1 MKTADPELM
10 RAINRFHV
18 LDTVRRHG
26 PLARVEICER
36 TELSATTVSAI
47 TASLIDDGLVAP
59 LHIGDVRNGGRG
71 RPRVMLALNPDA
83 ACIVGVKISPY
94 RMNLVVTNF
103 GGDVVSELGLPV
115 RLDREP
121 LTVLSYLIEDGVRSC
136 LSRAGLALDAVT
148 SLSVA
153 LPGIVEYGTGRV
165 RASALI
171 AEPDAMLADALVE
184 RLGIPTIVES
194 DANAIA
200 QAEFWFGE
208 ARELDDF
215 VLVSLENSLGLAVM
229 HEGQLFRG
237 ALGLSP
243 YLGDLI
249 VSGPD
254 RAAPVRLATIAEQDA
269 IIAGSADAEPLRESA
284 RSGRAA
290 DEIVKRIEAG
300 DQGLISSA
308 ARAGKALGL
317 ALANIVT
324 MLAPPRILL
333 VGSSLALGHHLLDG
347 MMATLK
353 QATPGPLNGVT
364 DIVVSMPDD
373 ALWARGAAALALREL
388 YGAPWSTTGPARHTE
403 TNERKRGMANGR

>member
-18 LDTVRRHG
+18 LDTIRRHG
-26 PLARVEICER
+26 PIARVEICER

-59 LHIGDVRNGGRG
+59 QHIGDLRNGGRG
-71 RPRVMLALNPDA
+71 RPRVMLTLNPDA

-94 RMNLVVTNF
+94 RMHLVVTDF
-103 GGDVVSELGLPV
+103 QGDVLSELGLPV

-121 LTVLSYLIEDGVRSC
+121 LIVLSYLIEDGVRSC
-136 LSRAGLALDAVT
+136 VTKAGLTIEAIT

-153 LPGIVEYGTGRV
+153 LPGVVEYGTGCV

-171 AEPDAMLADALVE
+171 AEPDAQLAEAMVA

-194 DANAIA
+194 DANAVA
-200 QAEFWFGE
+200 QAEYWFGE
-208 ARELDDF
+208 ARALEDF
-215 VLVSLENSLGLAVM
+215 VLVSLENSIGLAVM

-243 YLGDLI
+243 NLGDLI

-254 RAAPVRLATIAEQDA
+254 RAAPVRLATIAEQEA
-269 IIAGSADAEPLRESA
+269 IIAGSEDVESLRESA
-284 RSGRAA
+284 RSGEAA
-290 DEIVKRIEAG
+290 QEIVKRIEGG
-300 DQGLISSA
+300 DEGLILSA
-308 ARAGKALGL
+308 TRAGKSLGL

-324 MLAPPRILL
+324 MLAPPRIFL
-333 VGSSLALGHHLLDG
+333 VGSSLALGDHLLNDLI
-347 MMATLK
+347 ATLAD
-353 QATPGPLNGVT
+353 ATPEPLAGVSE
-364 DIVVSMPDD
+364 IVVSMPGD
-373 ALWARGAAALALREL
+373 AAWARGAAALALREL
-388 YGAPWSTTGPARHTE
+388 YGAPWSTTGPARHAY
-403 TNERKRGMANGR
+403 KNGIQGENHGR